1 MAEYPSGSV
10 KLGSSDYR
18 CAFVLTKSDT
28 VPVSG
33 DAANTIGVPM
43 VNAIQVVAAGNI
55 VVKTP
60 AVGTTPAQNTVTIT
74 AAPVGSIFNFPI
86 AQLMS
91 TGTSATV
98 IGLVR

>member
-1 MAEYPSGSV
+1 MAEYPSGSIKV
-10 KLGSSDYR
+10 GTSDYR

-28 VPVSG
+28 DPISA
-33 DAANTIGVPM
+33 DAANTIGVPC
-43 VNAIQVVAAGNI
+43 VNAIQVAAAGNI

-60 AVGTTPAQNTVTIT
+60 AVGTVPAQNTITIT
-74 AAPVGSIFNFPI
+74 AAPVGSVFNFPI

-91 TGTSATV
+91 TGTTATV